1 MSINV
6 NTCKQARLKFSR
18 NNIYVLNI
26 IISFCCVFGL
36 QVIGA
41 TAAKRYSGKVILSL
55 AVFMWSLSTFI
66 TPFFA
71 ESLTI
76 MIFLRVIL
84 GIGEGLGEF
93 SYNLEL
99 TVFTCRL

>member
-1 MSINV
+1 
-6 NTCKQARLKFSR
+6 
-18 NNIYVLNI
+18 
-26 IISFCCVFGL
+26 
-36 QVIGA
+36 VIGA

-71 ESLTI
+71 ESLTF
-76 MIFLRVIL
+76 MIVLRVIL

-93 SYNLEL
+93 CCNVEL
-99 TVFTCRL
+99 TVCTCWL